1 MLGFPGQFWA
11 LTIRIGEMPMR
22 RLTSLHH
29 DPRRERRQLELFVP
43 TSVRGAG
50 TPEWRFLPAETR
62 QALTH
67 LVARL
72 ILDHAY
78 GDPAPRRE
86 ETRHDD

>member
-1 MLGFPGQFWA
+1 
-11 LTIRIGEMPMR
+11 MR
-22 RLTSLHH
+22 RLANLHH

-50 TPEWRFLPAETR
+50 TPEWHFLPAETR

-67 LVARL
+67 LVACL
-72 ILDHAY
+72 ILDHAG
-78 GDPAPRRE
+78 GDRARRLE